1 MGAKQKSL
9 SASGILLIDKPRGI
23 TSNAALGRAKRVLG
37 IKKAGHTGTLD
48 PMASGLLALCF
59 GEATKVSA
67 FLLDGDKSYLA
78 EVTLGVTTDSEDAEG
93 SVLEEKPVPALDEPA
108 IESVLARFRGAIEQ
122 VPPMFSALKH
132 QGKRLYELARK
143 GEQVERPARS
153 VTIHELELL
162 GFDGQR
168 LRIAVSC
175 SKGTYIRSLARDIGE
190 ALGCGAH
197 LSALRRTGSAPF
209 SVENA
214 VDLEQL
220 DELDREQAR
229 ALLQPADTALPGLP
243 AVHLDASQAA
253 NLGHGRPVRL
263 SPAPAGG
270 LVRVY
275 GEGRFMAIGESDGQG
290 NLQSRRLFHAND

>member
-1 MGAKQKSL
+1 MTPDKGL
-9 SASGILLIDKPRGI
+9 SASGILLLDKPLGI
-23 TSNAALGRAKRVLG
+23 TSNAALGRAKRLLG

-93 SVLEEKPVPALDEPA
+93 RVLEEKPVPRLDEA
-108 IESVLARFRGAIEQ
+108 ALETVLERFRGPIEQ

-143 GEQVERPARS
+143 GEQVERPPRA
-153 VTIHELELL
+153 VTIHDLELL

-168 LRIAVSC
+168 LRLAVSC
-175 SKGTYIRSLARDIGE
+175 SKGTYIRSLARDIGQ

-209 SVENA
+209 SIEQA
-214 VDLEQL
+214 VDLDAL
-220 DELDREQAR
+220 DGLSREQAR
-229 ALLQPADTALPGLP
+229 ALLRPADIALPGWP
-243 AVHLDASQAA
+243 QVSLDEAEATE
-253 NLGHGRPVRL
+253 LRHGRPL
-263 SPAPAGG
+263 SGLEPIPPAG

-275 GEGRFMAIGESDGQG
+275 AAGRFMAIGESDGQG
-290 NLQSRRLFHAND
+290 GLKSRRLFHAD